1 MDKRIL
7 SFFYFVYFFDV
18 LENVFVLLLDDDYEL
33 VMKRVKDFL
42 DFELEE

>member
-7 SFFYFVYFFDV
+7 FFIYFAYFFDV
-18 LENVFVLLLDDDYEL
+18 LENVFVLFSDDDYEL
-33 VMKRVKDFL
+33 VMKRVRDFL

>member
-7 SFFYFVYFFDV
+7 SFIYFVYFLDV